1 MVFQY
6 ITFENGVRRSGR
18 LEAESPGAAAARL
31 RQDGKVVLEL
41 KPAKGTSAGQDAA
54 TGWKKKML
62 DMLAGI
68 LVSKAAVE
76 LCLRQ
81 LASLIGA
88 GVPILTALRS
98 ISDNAPKN
106 LGKMLRLVME
116 HVRQGQSLSKSLDR
130 EMPWLGRVT
139 IGLLSV
145 GEANGTLD
153 RMAAYAAGLMERSR
167 KIKGQLVQAFAY
179 PAVVFVVAMGI
190 GYYMVNKVF
199 PVVMK
204 FIDTNSGGTMQLPL
218 STRMVI
224 WLNDFLLAY
233 GAIFLAAPFAVLLAV
248 ALLRRNRKSGAA
260 LDRLAIAVPGIGGA
274 FMYHANTMWCLTLGA
289 LLGSGVDIIS
299 SVDLVELTMGNLHYA
314 EQFNKIRESLRR
326 GSGLGKSIGE
336 TTLSRLAP
344 IAHTMVSVSENSG
357 GLDESL
363 RHAAAFSE
371 EQLDRRVTL
380 LGKLVEPA
388 MFVVIGGMVGLVY
401 FGFFMAMLAAT
412 SSTTR

>member
-6 ITFENGVRRSGR
+6 IAFENGVRRSGKM
-18 LEAESPGAAAARL
+18 EAESQAAAAGKL
-31 RQDGKVVLEL
+31 RQEGKIVLEL
-41 KPAKGTSAGQDAA
+41 KPAKGAVGGGAA
-54 TGWKKKML
+54 RGGNKFLTRLKG
-62 DMLAGI
+62 A
-68 LVSKAAVE
+68 LVSKSAVE

-88 GVPILTALRS
+88 GVPIITALRS

-106 LGKMLRLVME
+106 LGTMLRLAME
-116 HVRQGQSLSKSLDR
+116 HVRQGRSLSKSLEM

-153 RMAAYAAGLMERSR
+153 KMAAYAAGLMERSR
-167 KIKGQLVQAFAY
+167 KIKGQLAQAFAY
-179 PAVVFVVAMGI
+179 PAVVFVAALGI

-204 FIDTNSGGTMQLPL
+204 FINMNSGGKMQLPL
-218 STRMVI
+218 STRTVI

-233 GAIFLAAPFAVLLAV
+233 GVFILAAPFAFLTVI
-248 ALLRRNRKSGAA
+248 ALLRRSRRSGAI

-274 FMYHANTMWCLTLGA
+274 FRFQANTMWCLTLGA
-289 LLGSGVDIIS
+289 LLRSGVDIIS
-299 SVDLVELTMGNLHYA
+299 SVELVELTMGNLHYA
-314 EQFNKIRESLRR
+314 EQFRKVRESLRL
-326 GSGLGKSIGE
+326 GSGLGKSIDE

-344 IAHTMVSVSENSG
+344 IAHTMIAVSENSG
-357 GLDESL
+357 GIDESL
-363 RHAAAFSE
+363 QHAAAFSE
-371 EQLDRRVTL
+371 EQLNRRVAL

-401 FGFFMAMLAAT
+401 FGFFMAMLSAT

>member
-6 ITFENGVRRSGR
+6 VAFENGVRRSGR
-18 LEAESPGAAAARL
+18 VAAESHAAAAGIL
-31 RQDGKVVLEL
+31 RREGKIVLDL
-41 KPAKGTSAGQDAA
+41 KPAKGSAAA
-54 TGWKKKML
+54 AAKGSGNKYLAML
-62 DMLAGI
+62 EGL
-68 LVSKAAVE
+68 LVSKSAVE

-88 GVPILTALRS
+88 GVPIMTALRS
-98 ISDNAPKN
+98 ISDNAPKS

-116 HVRQGQSLSKSLDR
+116 HVRQGQSLSKSLER
-130 EMPWLGRVT
+130 EMPWLGRVA

-153 RMAAYAAGLMERSR
+153 KMAAYAAGLMERSR
-167 KIKGQLVQAFAY
+167 KIKGQLAQAFAY
-179 PAVVFVVAMGI
+179 PAVVFVAALGI
-190 GYYMVNKVF
+190 GYYMVNEVF

-204 FIDTNSGGTMQLPL
+204 FINMNSGGKIRLPL

-233 GAIFLAAPFAVLLAV
+233 GVFILAAPFAFLIAI
-248 ALLRRNRKSGAA
+248 ALLRRNRRSGAI

-274 FMYHANTMWCLTLGA
+274 FLFQANTMWCLTLGA
-289 LLGSGVDIIS
+289 LLRSGVDIVS
-299 SVDLVELTMGNLHYA
+299 SVELVELTMGNLHYA
-314 EQFNKIRESLRR
+314 EQFRKIRESLRL
-326 GSGLGKSIGE
+326 GSGLGKSVGE
-336 TTLSRLAP
+336 TTLSRFAP
-344 IAHTMVSVSENSG
+344 IAHTMISVSENSG
-357 GLDESL
+357 GIDESL

-371 EQLDRRVTL
+371 EQLNRRVAL

-401 FGFFMAMLAAT
+401 FGFFMAMLSAT
-412 SSTTR
+412 SSVAR